1 MRLSRHGWI
10 LFFGLAAC
18 APAQW
23 EKPGAS
29 ADTARADSDACRSTA
44 RLQSPPPFA
53 TNPPSATI
61 ATPTL
66 NREEQLAS
74 YENEQFQKCMRAK
87 GYTASR

>member
-23 EKPGAS
+23 EKPGAN
-29 ADTARADSDACRSTA
+29 AATVKQDGDACRSRA
-44 RLQSPPPFA
+44 RLESPPPFA
-53 TNPPSATI
+53 TNPPSTSVAS
-61 ATPTL
+61 PTL

-74 YENEQFQKCMRAK
+74 YENEQFQKCMREK